1 MKPYEGLILVK
12 PEYLDAAHDEVIR
25 QYGSMESYLKKGL
38 GISEELILK
47 LRKEL
52 LE

>member
-1 MKPYEGLILVK
+1 MKPYEGLLLVK
-12 PEYLDAAHDEVIR
+12 PEYIDAAHDEVIR
-25 QYGSMESYLKKGL
+25 EFGSMESYLQKGL
-38 GISEELILK
+38 GISEGMILK